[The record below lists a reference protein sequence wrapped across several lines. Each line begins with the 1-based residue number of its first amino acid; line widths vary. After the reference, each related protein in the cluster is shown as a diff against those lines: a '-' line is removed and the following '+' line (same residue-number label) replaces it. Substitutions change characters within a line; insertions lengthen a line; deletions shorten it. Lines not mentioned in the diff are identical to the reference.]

1 MRQRNVYRCWAQG
14 AVTLKAATGAQ
25 KFFQKL
31 ATIFQLSA
39 CVWKQRRG
47 RKKKHEAEK
56 CISLLGAGGRHPE
69 GRYGGTKV
77 FPKAGNH
84 FSSDRLNVAAEGW
97 PLDLLTYV

>member
-1 MRQRNVYRCWAQG
+1 MQRLNALARPHALG
-14 AVTLKAATGAQ
+14 AVRDGASRQ
-25 KFFQKL
+25 
-31 ATIFQLSA
+31 
-39 CVWKQRRG
+39 VVRRG
-47 RKKKHEAEK
+47 RKKRHEAEK

-97 PLDLLTYV
+97 PPDLLTHV